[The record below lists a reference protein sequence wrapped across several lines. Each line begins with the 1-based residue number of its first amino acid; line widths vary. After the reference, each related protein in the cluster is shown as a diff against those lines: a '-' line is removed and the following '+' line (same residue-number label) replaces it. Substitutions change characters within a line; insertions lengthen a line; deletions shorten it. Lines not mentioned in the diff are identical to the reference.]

1 MYQFGYCEKIN
12 TNLEVAAVF
21 VTFCMNPAFTAMTAN
36 LVIAYRHEHVQLQM
50 MRQTYNTQ
58 TYTDCL
64 THLPPHLC
72 CELFKQIP
80 QYFFDLK
87 ICRCNKQCQEKGLH
101 VLGQVMPT
109 YEHNNHKVVKL
120 VCQKHTTAQSLQAS
134 CSITYTILFESL
146 SGKQFPQLSHCSA
159 LLYRCVKDLTNISLL
174 RQHMI

>member
-21 VTFCMNPAFTAMTAN
+21 VTFCMNPAFTTMTAN
-36 LVIAYRHEHVQLQM
+36 LVISYQHEHLELQM
-50 MRQTYNTQ
+50 MRQTNNTQ
-58 TYTDCL
+58 TCTYCL

-109 YEHNNHKVVKL
+109 YEHNNNKVVKF
-120 VCQKHTTAQSLQAS
+120 VCQNIPWHKVCKQVAPSHTPFCLNPYLESNFHNTHTAV
-134 CSITYTILFESL
+134 LF
-146 SGKQFPQLSHCSA
+146 CTA
-159 LLYRCVKDLTNISLL
+159 V
-174 RQHMI
+174 